1 MRDEAVVSL
10 ALCQAWRLH
19 PSSPW
24 PLERQTLRMGVP
36 YFVDDSFELFHS
48 DGARFAEIHRDPP
61 RSAEIRRD
69 SIRRDPPRE
78 LARALPLGRRD
89 QSLETDSSA
98 PPTGASLAT
107 AEGEVERQT
116 LAKVR
121 QRCRHERAQRQK
133 MMEAAGHY
141 QGQERTSMQEQAGR
155 AHMRWCDE
163 LSRLEGLERSA
174 GRR

>member
-1 MRDEAVVSL
+1 MQLSL
-10 ALCQAWRLH
+10 AQLAPVLMLMAFSLLSPILFGERPQAWRLH

-36 YFVDDSFELFHS
+36 YFVDDSFELFHA
-48 DGARFAEIHRDPP
+48 D
-61 RSAEIRRD
+61 
-69 SIRRDPPRE
+69 
-78 LARALPLGRRD
+78 
-89 QSLETDSSA
+89 
-98 PPTGASLAT
+98 GASLAT

-141 QGQERTSMQEQAGR
+141 QGQERTAMQEQAGR

>member
-1 MRDEAVVSL
+1 M
-10 ALCQAWRLH
+10 
-19 PSSPW
+19 
-24 PLERQTLRMGVP
+24 
-36 YFVDDSFELFHS
+36 
-48 DGARFAEIHRDPP
+48 
-61 RSAEIRRD
+61 
-69 SIRRDPPRE
+69 
-78 LARALPLGRRD
+78 
-89 QSLETDSSA
+89 
-98 PPTGASLAT
+98 
-107 AEGEVERQT
+107 ERQT